1 MPLIDSSFI
10 KIITLLFILFQC
22 LPAQTNNR
30 ISVKENSFE
39 ISVENLQS
47 KFTDEQKNN
56 FTIRDYYEYTD
67 ESSTGYF
74 KLPSRELIIAIPPNS
89 QPRITLSSF
98 KEQKYYNVIPALNPA
113 SELINDS
120 TIVLK
125 QVDYKNR
132 QQAIAKPLFEVEGY
146 FWFRD
151 FYCVHLK
158 LNTHQ
163 FDEINSLLTEYSD
176 IRLKLEFDPSVRVAE
191 NSPIEIKSRFDET
204 TKFLLANHQIAEQ
217 FRGTPQI
224 ILSDTTGKWI
234 NYSAKYLR
242 IGTAADGLF
251 RITKQDLESF
261 GINTASINPK
271 TFQLYESGVEV
282 PIYVSGE
289 DDNSFDNNDFI
300 EFFGTKNYSKIS
312 ARVINPNDK
321 PYNNYLDKYTDT
333 TVYFLTWNIQNGK
346 RAKSIDTFVS
356 SLTDSLTHYTSFA
369 HFEEN
374 IMDALFY
381 TFHNDLVESQFPFW
395 DTGKGWYWMWLATWA
410 SNRAF
415 SIPAVD
421 IVPNKTARFYAKLTS
436 RGSTSSTGVHLI
448 KLFLNNAVI
457 DSQVRNR
464 YDRILLNGSVN
475 SSSLISGDN
484 TLRITYSETGGGAN
498 GQVLIDWVEA
508 EYPRKLKLI
517 DSTLYFEFKD
527 SLDPALRL
535 IKIENVSSSN
545 YRLYKVKPFL
555 TRITALNFLGNNL
568 YFTDSVSTNDAYLLL
583 RDDVSINKPIFF
595 KYKNFVNLRN
605 QNEQVDYIGI
615 THSAFISSV
624 SNYVDYISDNFN
636 VSSNVYLVED
646 IFDEFG
652 YGYPTAESIKDFIQF
667 KFQSSPQPKPS
678 YLVFFGDANYDYKG
692 YRAASQG
699 IIGGGNFV
707 PSFGYPVSDQFYA
720 VWNTSN
726 FYLPQMYVGRIP
738 INKNSE
744 LDYYKS
750 KVQNNIE
757 NPYNDWN
764 KRYLFFSGGRA
775 NFPDE
780 IRNYKSVNDSVIN
793 NFVDPPPLAGRYYHF
808 YKTVEPLSDFGPYSE
823 SEIQNAIDQGAV
835 FISYIGH
842 SGTAT
847 WDNSISDVRQ
857 LKNKVNRNPILSDFG
872 CSTNKFAEPDIV
884 SFGERFI
891 LDNHGQALGYVG
903 NSALGFVSTAVK
915 APGVFYKSIIQDTI
929 FQIGK
934 AHVNAKFIM
943 YSLFGISKVN
953 NQFAIMNTLMGDPII
968 EIKIPQKPNLY
979 LAAKDLI
986 FQDELL
992 NDAADSILIKLSLN
1006 NYGTVSQTPFKV
1018 LLKHY
1023 YQDTVRNVYELVRN
1037 LPNFADSLDFWF
1049 YVYKQPGMHK
1059 LEVVLDSENSIDE
1072 IYENDN
1078 NLTINFNVAS
1088 TSLRDLIINRYTNPK
1103 LDTIAV
1109 LSPSTKSNK
1118 PLKLIMQSSADENFS
1133 TVQENIY
1140 LLDTF
1145 VTKVGLPHL
1154 PSAPRTH
1161 ARYKLED
1168 AAEWAVPFSYS
1179 NTAGSKYFLN
1189 DKYSWEKQHLNNL
1202 RFINNQIELS
1212 LDTINVSVVSAGG
1225 YAGQY
1230 CIITKNGINLLSNTF
1245 FQGIGV
1251 VVLDE
1256 ITYEVFASEWFEIF
1270 NNQAGAIAFSNFVNS
1285 IPPDKLVLLGISGD
1299 AKNNNFP
1306 EVNNAVL
1313 SLGGTRFLELQF
1325 KAPYVLFGK
1334 KGADSTQVKQF
1345 IKNPFEG
1352 PIQADTTLTRTSSSG
1367 WLQTSTIGPAS
1378 QWRKLR
1384 ISAVSPNNSEIK
1396 FRTLGVRNDGI
1407 IDTLQYLNIQ
1417 SGEADLTSISSAE
1430 YPHLMINAE
1439 FKPDSLLNSPSLLK
1453 LEVDYIGLAELGTNF
1468 QAVKINKDTLEQGT
1482 LSNISFSVY
1491 NVGESS
1497 ADNFRV
1503 NVDVIHS
1510 NNNLR
1515 ILDSTISLDPG
1526 NKKYFTAEY
1535 PTTFES
1541 GRQLFKITIDDSSKV
1556 SEYYKDN
1563 NVYLTSIFIK
1573 ADTTTPS
1580 LKVTFDGQDILNGD
1594 YVSKNPTIL
1603 MEISDPST
1611 LPIVDTS
1618 AITIFLDEKPI
1629 YFAQNAS
1636 ILSYS
1641 FNSSNPKMV
1650 VEYKPTLESGEHELK
1665 VFANDGFGNIADSSG
1680 LVKRFVVSN
1689 ETQILNVFNYPN
1701 PVRQNTYFTFR
1712 LTQVPDKIKIMIY
1725 TISGRLVKE
1734 IVKTRNELTIDF
1746 NKIFWDCTDEDGD
1759 LLGNGTYLYK
1769 VLMNNGDKTETS
1781 IHKLAIV
1788 R

>member
-1 MPLIDSSFI
+1 MIFKEFSFFRI
-10 KIITLLFILFQC
+10 VTLLIILFQH
-22 LPAQTNNR
+22 LPAQTSNR
-30 ISVKENSFE
+30 ISVLGNGFE
-39 ISVENLQS
+39 VPVENVS
-47 KFTDEQKNN
+47 YKFIDEQKNN
-56 FTIRDYYEYTD
+56 FIIRDYYECTD
-67 ESSTGYF
+67 ESQTGYF

-89 QPRITLSSF
+89 EPRISLSSA
-98 KEQKYYNVIPALNPA
+98 KEQKYNNVIPALNPA
-113 SELINDS
+113 AELINDS

-132 QQAIAKPLFEVEGY
+132 QQTIPKPLIEVKGY

-151 FYCVHLK
+151 FYCVHIK

-163 FDEINSLLTEYSD
+163 FDEISSLLTEYSD
-176 IRLKLEFDPSVRVAE
+176 IKLKFEFEPSVRISE
-191 NSPIEIKSRFDET
+191 SSPLEIKSRFDET

-217 FRGTPQI
+217 FRGTPQF
-224 ILSDTTGKWI
+224 ILSDTTGNWI
-234 NYSAKYLR
+234 NYSSKYLK

-261 GINTASINPK
+261 GINTTSINPK
-271 TFQLYESGVEV
+271 TFQLIESGTEV
-282 PIYVSGE
+282 PIYVFGE

-300 EFFGTKNYSKIS
+300 EFYGTKNYSKIS
-312 ARVINPNDK
+312 ARVINPNNK

-333 TVYFLTWNIQNGK
+333 TIYFLTWNIQNGK
-346 RAKSIDTFVS
+346 RAKSIDTFIPSV
-356 SLTDSLTHYTSFA
+356 TDSLTYYTSFA

-395 DTGKGWYWMWLATWA
+395 DTGKGWYWMWLAIWA

-415 SIPAVD
+415 TIPAVD

-436 RGSTSSTGVHLI
+436 RGSTRSTGVHLI
-448 KLFLNNAVI
+448 KLLLNNAVI
-457 DSQVRNR
+457 DSQVSNR

-475 SSSLISGDN
+475 SSSLINGNN
-484 TLRITYSETGGGAN
+484 TLRITYSEAGGASN
-498 GQVLIDWVEA
+498 GQILIDWVEA

-527 SLDPALRL
+527 SLNPALRL

-555 TRITALNFLGNNL
+555 SRITALNFAGNNL

-583 RDDVSINKPIFF
+583 RGDISISKPIFF

-605 QNEQVDYIGI
+605 QNSQVDYIGI
-615 THSAFISSV
+615 THSAFTSSV

-652 YGYPTAESIKDFIQF
+652 YGYPTAESIKDFIQH
-667 KFQSSPQPKPS
+667 KFEASPQPKPS

-726 FYLPQMYVGRIP
+726 YYLPQLYVGRIP

-750 KVQNNIE
+750 KVQNNLE
-757 NPYNDWN
+757 KPYNDWN

-793 NFVDPPPLAGRYYHF
+793 NFVASLPLAGKYYHF
-808 YKTVEPLSDFGPYSE
+808 YKTADPISDFGPYPE

-891 LDNHGQALGYVG
+891 LDKDGQALGYVG
-903 NSALGFVSTAVK
+903 NSALGFVSTAIK

-934 AHVNAKFIM
+934 AHINAKVLM
-943 YSLFGISKVN
+943 YSQLGNTNIV

-968 EIKIPQKPNLY
+968 EIKIPKKPNLY

-986 FQDELL
+986 FQDDLL

-1006 NYGTVSQTPFKV
+1006 NYGTVTQIPFKV
-1018 LLKHY
+1018 LVKHS
-1023 YQDTVRNVYELVRN
+1023 YQDTVRKVYELHRN
-1037 LPNFADSLDFWF
+1037 LPNFADTLDFWF
-1049 YVYKQPGMHK
+1049 YVYKRPGMHK
-1059 LEVVLDSENSIDE
+1059 LEVVIDPENSIDE

-1088 TSLRDLIINRYTNPK
+1088 TSLRDLVANRYANPK

-1118 PLKLIMQSSADENFS
+1118 PLKLVMQTSTEENFS
-1133 TVQENIY
+1133 TAQENIY

-1145 VTKVGLPHL
+1145 VTKVPLPHL
-1154 PSAPRTH
+1154 PSAQRVH

-1179 NTAGSKYFLN
+1179 NIAGSKYFLN
-1189 DKYSWEKQHLNNL
+1189 DKYSWEKQNLDKL
-1202 RFINNQIELS
+1202 RFTNNQIELS
-1212 LDTINVSVVSAGG
+1212 LDTINISVVSAGG

-1251 VVLDE
+1251 VVFDE
-1256 ITYEVFASEWFEIF
+1256 ITYDVVASEWFEIF
-1270 NNQAGAIAFSNFVNS
+1270 NNQAGATAFSNFVNS
-1285 IPPDKLVLLGISGD
+1285 IPPNKLVVIGVSGD

-1334 KGADSTQVKQF
+1334 KGADSTQVRQF

-1352 PIQADTTLTRTSSSG
+1352 PIQADTTLVRTSSKGS
-1367 WLQTSTIGPAS
+1367 LVTSAIGPSS
-1378 QWRKLR
+1378 QWRKLK

-1396 FRTLGVRNDGI
+1396 FRALGVRDDGS
-1407 IDTLQYLNIQ
+1407 IDTLEYLTIQ
-1417 SGEADLTSISSAE
+1417 SGEADLTSFSSAE
-1430 YPHLMINAE
+1430 YPHLIIKAE
-1439 FKPDSLLNSPSLLK
+1439 FKPDSLLNSPALSK

-1468 QAVKINKDTLEQGT
+1468 QAVKINKDTLDQGE
-1482 LSNISFSVY
+1482 LSNISFFVY
-1491 NVGESS
+1491 NVGETS
-1497 ADNFRV
+1497 ANNFRV
-1503 NVDVIHS
+1503 NVDVIRS
-1510 NNNLR
+1510 DYSLR
-1515 ILDSTISLDPG
+1515 ILDSTISLNPG
-1526 NKKYFTAEY
+1526 SKKYFTAKY

-1541 GRQLFKITIDDSSKV
+1541 GTRLFKITIDDSNKV
-1556 SEYYKDN
+1556 SEYYRDN

-1573 ADTTTPS
+1573 ADTTIPT

-1603 MEISDPST
+1603 MEINDPST

-1618 AITIFLDEKPI
+1618 AIAIFLDGKPI
-1629 YFAQNAS
+1629 YFAQNTS

-1641 FNSSNPKMV
+1641 FNTPNPKMV

-1665 VFANDGFGNIADSSG
+1665 VFANDGFGNAADSLG

-1689 ETQILNVFNYPN
+1689 ETQILSVFNYPN

-1734 IVKTRNELTIDF
+1734 IVKTRSELTIDF
-1746 NKIFWDCTDEDGD
+1746 NKIFWDCRDEDGD
-1759 LLGNGTYLYK
+1759 LLGNGTYLYR
-1769 VLMNNGDKTETS
+1769 VIMNNGDKTETS
-1781 IHKLAIV
+1781 VHKLAIV